1 MRHQHSETLIKKNK
15 IKKKPLSCEP
25 NKKKGKKIHSA
36 EAYNNPCVVLNGQVI
51 AMQQN
56 TDDERTWGRRG
67 LAKGTVKVWM

>member
-1 MRHQHSETLIKKNK
+1 MRHQHSETLIKKT
-15 IKKKPLSCEP
+15 KKSLSLV
-25 NKKKGKKIHSA
+25 NQTKKRKKIHSA
-36 EAYNNPCVVLNGQVI
+36 EAYNNPCLVLNGQVI

>member
-1 MRHQHSETLIKKNK
+1 MNQT
-15 IKKKPLSCEP
+15 KKK
-25 NKKKGKKIHSA
+25 KFKIHSA